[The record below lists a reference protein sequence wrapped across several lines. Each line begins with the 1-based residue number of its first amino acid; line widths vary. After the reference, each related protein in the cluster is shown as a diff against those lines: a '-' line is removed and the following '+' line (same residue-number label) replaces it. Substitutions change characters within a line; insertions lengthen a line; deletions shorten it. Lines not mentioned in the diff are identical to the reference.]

1 MEVWQS
7 PLVGA
12 NQQSGWQLVGKHLF
26 SFFFDFYWS
35 DHRWSRTIPEQATIN
50 EYMRIVFKDH
60 PQLLQGGIGDKPES

>member
-12 NQQSGWQLVGKHLF
+12 NQQSGWQQVGKHLF
-26 SFFFDFYWS
+26 SFSFDFYWE
-35 DHRWSRTIPEQATIN
+35 DHRWSRKIPEQATIN

-60 PQLLQGGIGDKPES
+60 PQLLRGGIGKAPET